1 MYSLQIQ
8 CNHVCIVIVWI
19 FGETPFSGLRNLW
32 TILHLHN
39 CICGERYIIPGPDQV
54 KKTPEILALKKDIV
68 FLSVL
73 MLQAILVKK
82 YAIVEI

>member
-1 MYSLQIQ
+1 MY
-8 CNHVCIVIVWI
+8 CNCLDIWRDLLLGI
-19 FGETPFSGLRNLW
+19 NLW

-39 CICGERYIIPGPDQV
+39 CICGERYITPGPDRV
-54 KKTPEILALKKDIV
+54 KKTPEKLALKKDIV